1 MLLAL
6 LLLSDGRGGPHL
18 HVLGLIVVRIDH
30 HTVLTMEAVWEV
42 GIAALRNPTVK
53 AMRQVLLS
61 IVTAIH
67 VEATA

>member
-1 MLLAL
+1 M
-6 LLLSDGRGGPHL
+6 

-30 HTVLTMEAVWEV
+30 HTVLTMEAIWEV